1 MPAAGTLSQT
11 KACQIK
17 IIFKSNARLW
27 HFEPDQGMSY
37 QDILQKQ
44 CLPLAL

>member
-17 IIFKSNARLW
+17 IIFKSNACRRHL
-27 HFEPDQGMSY
+27 EPDQGMSD
-37 QDILQKQ
+37 QDNLQKQ
-44 CLPLAL
+44 CLPPAP